1 MKNVKDAISEFD
13 KGYEHGK
20 SKGITDIFYE
30 IAENSN
36 FN

>member
-1 MKNVKDAISEFD
+1 MKKVKDAISEFD
-13 KGYEHGK
+13 KGYEYGK
-20 SKGITDIFYE
+20 SNGITDIFYE